1 MLQESANNF
10 KSVRLKESW
19 IWGGSMTIGLPTL
32 TRLSGD
38 GEPITTW
45 ATVFSPRRK
54 RRGPGSARLE
64 NFQGREKMDTNLTT
78 CIK

>member
-10 KSVRLKESW
+10 KGVRLKESW

-45 ATVFSPRRK
+45 ATVFRPRRK
-54 RRGPGSARLE
+54 RRESGSARQE
-64 NFQGREKMDTNLTT
+64 IFRGGRKGIRT
-78 CIK
+78 